1 MERKTNLTLHLIQVL
16 NKILRMN
23 YLDNLFFAILLTFGA
38 YYFVKNVKKIIRNI
52 NLGQAINRSDNAS
65 ERWKNMAMIA
75 LGQSKMVKRPVAGI
89 LHIIVYLGF
98 VIINIE
104 VLEIII
110 DGLFGT
116 HRVFSFLGIV
126 YDLLIGSFE
135 ILALLVLVAVIV
147 FLIRRNGIKL
157 KRFISSD
164 LKGWP
169 KSDANYILYFEIV
182 LMSLFLLMNAAD
194 FHLQNISGGF
204 GHYHQAGSFPISQY
218 IAPFFDG
225 MNPTSVAFFERIFW
239 WIHITGILIFLN
251 YLYFSKH
258 LHILLA
264 FPNTYFADL
273 NPKGQLDNLASV
285 TKEVRLMM
293 DPNADPYATPV
304 IDETRGGAELSEAN
318 AAPTKFGASDVQD
331 LNWVQLLNAYTCTEC
346 GRCTSSCP
354 ANQTGKKLSPR
365 KIMMDTRDRL
375 EEVGKNI
382 DANKGVFIPDN
393 KSLLNDYISSEEL
406 WACTSCNACVEE
418 CPVNISPLSII
429 MDMRRYL
436 VMEQSAAPMPLN
448 AMMTNIENNGAPW
461 QYNQQDRLNWKNEN

>member
-1 MERKTNLTLHLIQVL
+1 MS
-16 NKILRMN
+16 
-23 YLDNLFFAILLTFGA
+23 YLDNIFFAIILGLGIG
-38 YYFVKNVKKIIRNI
+38 YFAINVKKIIRNI
-52 NLGQAINRSDNAS
+52 KLGQDIDRSDNKS

-75 LGQSKMVKRPVAGI
+75 LGQSKMVKRPIAGL
-89 LHIIVYLGF
+89 LHIIVYVGF
-98 VIINIE
+98 IIINLE
-104 VLEIII
+104 VLEIVI

-116 HRVFSFLGIV
+116 HRVFAFLGGL
-126 YDLLIGSFE
+126 YDVLIGSFE
-135 ILALLVLVAVIV
+135 ILAALVLVAVII
-147 FLIRRNGIKL
+147 FLIRRNIIKL
-157 KRFISSD
+157 KRFIHSD

-169 KSDANYILYFEIV
+169 KSDANYILYFEVV
-182 LMSLFLLMNAAD
+182 LMSLFLIMNASD
-194 FHLQNISGGF
+194 LWLQKAGVS
-204 GHYHQAGSFPISQY
+204 HYTDAGSFPISQF
-218 IAPFFDG
+218 IAPIFNG
-225 MNPTSVAFFERIFW
+225 MNVATVTLLERTTW
-239 WIHITGILIFLN
+239 WLHISGILVFLN

-264 FPNTYFADL
+264 FPNTYFANL
-273 NPKGQLDNLASV
+273 KPQGQFDNLAAV
-285 TKEVRLMM
+285 TSEVKLMM
-293 DPNADPYATPV
+293 DPNADPFAAAPA
-304 IDETRGGAELSEAN
+304 DAN
-318 AAPTKFGASDVQD
+318 AAPAKFGASDVQD

-375 EEVGKNI
+375 VEVGKNI
-382 DANKGVFIPDN
+382 DTNKGVFIPDN
-393 KSLLNDYISSEEL
+393 KSLLNDYITPEEL